1 MSISAKACPSK
12 IITVV
17 SELELMPVRVLI
29 PLPNEFHA
37 MNLLCHDFVGERR
50 GREA

>member
-17 SELELMPVRVLI
+17 SELELMPTRVFI

-37 MNLLCHDFVGERR
+37 MNLLCHDFVGDRR